1 MAYGDV
7 LHHMGDVFGPVVN
20 LASRLTSV
28 ARPGSAVIDR
38 GWASCSPTTTS
49 CASSACVGRP

>member
-7 LHHMGDVFGPVVN
+7 LNHMGDVFGPVVN
-20 LASRLTSV
+20 IASRLTSV

-38 GWASCSPTTTS
+38 VLAESLATTTS
-49 CASSACVGRP
+49 CASSACVARR